1 MIRRCMRRIT
11 YPFTNRTKWNEEPYV
26 NINGLSCAQN
36 TITIKL
42 PKGIYTGVGTHTNA
56 ELRCVEIEATFSI
69 KCTLEGTPTAVVSKL
84 GRSDLEGGEVYQ
96 YIEGSNRWLFSREV
110 CILNNEV
117 VYLMLPS
124 APKML
129 IIGVGMMTCS
139 SRMAKLFREK
149 VIPDVIVTF
158 GSNITVKIMNTFD
171 LTVKSGVTPTR
182 IVSDNEIRDI
192 LLEHI
197 DKIL

>member
-1 MIRRCMRRIT
+1 MIRRCMRRIA

-42 PKGIYTGVGTHTNA
+42 PKGDYTRVGTHTDA
-56 ELRCVEIEATFSI
+56 ELRGTEIEATFAI
-69 KCTLEGTPTAVVSKL
+69 KSTLEGTPTAVVNRL
-84 GRSDLEGGEVYQ
+84 GRSELEGGEVYQ

-171 LTVKSGVTPTR
+171 LTVKKWR
-182 IVSDNEIRDI
+182 NSDKDSVRQ
-192 LLEHI
+192 
-197 DKIL
+197 